1 MFININILLY
11 LCTRFR
17 NEFKNSLAKI
27 NKII

>member
-1 MFININILLY
+1 MFYIPKCFCIFATELH
-11 LCTRFR
+11 